1 MQSTGQTRTHTGQPE
16 HNSGMIMTS
25 RPTSNIA
32 PNSGGQLRTHV
43 SQLMH
48 SAGSMRRTGFFQ
60 SGLRDRLAIRS
71 VRPLLARA
79 ELSFA
84 HGIPHSPQFFGLK
97 QG

>member
-1 MQSTGQTRTHTGQPE
+1 
-16 HNSGMIMTS
+16 
-25 RPTSNIA
+25 
-32 PNSGGQLRTHV
+32 
-43 SQLMH
+43 MH

-71 VRPLLARA
+71 VRPLLAWA